1 MANKKIEMNKI
12 INDNAISILDRMI
25 EKNYQVDLIV
35 TDPPYKTTKRGSSGG
50 TGGMLKDEKFKNG
63 NGGFKNNDIN
73 QLDWLMKC
81 YKVLKDD
88 KHIYIMTNNKN
99 LSQTLIDIQTAGF
112 KIFKTLVWA
121 KDNCITNMWYMDSH
135 EYIIFARKGKAH
147 KINNCGDRS
156 VLNIPNVK
164 NKNHPSEKP
173 TELFEKLVLNSSNE
187 NDTILDCFMGV
198 GTLPIAC
205 INTKR
210 NYVGIEIDEYY
221 FNIAK
226 ERINKNTSQN
236 KLF

>member
-1 MANKKIEMNKI
+1 MNKI

-25 EKNYQVDLIV
+25 EKKYQVDLIV

-121 KDNCITNMWYMDSH
+121 KDNCIT
-135 EYIIFARKGKAH
+135 
-147 KINNCGDRS
+147 
-156 VLNIPNVK
+156 
-164 NKNHPSEKP
+164 KP
-173 TELFEKLVLNSSNE
+173 KQKEQNRLR
-187 NDTILDCFMGV
+187 
-198 GTLPIAC
+198 
-205 INTKR
+205 TKR
-210 NYVGIEIDEYY
+210 P
-221 FNIAK
+221 
-226 ERINKNTSQN
+226 S
-236 KLF
+236 LP